1 MLGISFRCN
10 HRCVTSCPSLLLHT
24 IANGPLGP
32 YCANIFDPRSWGDGS
47 SGTVNA
53 ITLEFTRVV
62 LAIGVFAIGV
72 ELPKA
77 YMKRHWKS
85 LFFLLFPV
93 MTWVCCSF
101 VSFSS
106 LISCAIGVVCL
117 RRFDLC
123 LHSRPQLL
131 IKPCCRSVPDA
142 HRSHPCC
149 CCRWW

>member
-10 HRCVTSCPSLLLHT
+10 HRWVTPCLPIPLHT
-24 IANGPLGP
+24 IANGFLGP

-77 YMKRHWKS
+77 YMRRHWKS

-93 MTWVCCSF
+93 MTWVWCCF
-101 VSFSS
+101 DSFS
-106 LISCAIGVVCL
+106 
-117 RRFDLC
+117 
-123 LHSRPQLL
+123 LL
-131 IKPCCRSVPDA
+131 
-142 HRSHPCC
+142 
-149 CCRWW
+149 